1 MLIERLHGLSPQVLL
16 ILGSGLGPVAREIM
30 EPVLLSFDDVG
41 LPTATVP
48 GHEGRLIAGTLANV
62 EVLIQ
67 QGRLHLYEGYA
78 AQQVV
83 ACVRLAAEVGVTTL
97 IVTNAAGGLRPDL
110 RPQDLLLITDHLNL
124 TGTNPLIGQ
133 GVGGI
138 PPSNQGIGGTPPN
151 NQGVGE
157 SPFRSQGVEGSLV
170 SRQGRFID
178 MRNAYDPEFRAHAHE
193 AAAAVG
199 ERLVEGVYAGL
210 VGPSYET
217 PAELRMLRTLG
228 ADVVGMS
235 TVLEVIAAR
244 ALGLRVLGFSL
255 VTNVHQPHS
264 VEVDHAK
271 VLAVAAAAGPK
282 VAAVV
287 REVLPRLFGLR

>member
-1 MLIERLHGLSPQVLL
+1 MLIEQLHGLAPRVLL
-16 ILGSGLGPVAREIM
+16 VLGSGLGLVAREIT
-30 EPVLLSFDDVG
+30 EPVLLSFDEVG

-48 GHEGRLIAGTLANV
+48 GHGGRLIAGTLASV

-124 TGTNPLIGQ
+124 TGTNPLVGQ
-133 GVGGI
+133 GVGGT
-138 PPSNQGIGGTPPN
+138 PPSNQGVGGSPP
-151 NQGVGE
+151 
-157 SPFRSQGVEGSLV
+157 SSQGVEGSLV

-178 MRNAYDPEFRAHAHE
+178 MRNAYDPEFRARAHE
-193 AAAAVG
+193 AAVAVG

-217 PAELRMLRTLG
+217 PAELRMLRALG

-255 VTNVHQPHS
+255 VTNVHQPHGI
-264 VEVDHAK
+264 EVDHAR